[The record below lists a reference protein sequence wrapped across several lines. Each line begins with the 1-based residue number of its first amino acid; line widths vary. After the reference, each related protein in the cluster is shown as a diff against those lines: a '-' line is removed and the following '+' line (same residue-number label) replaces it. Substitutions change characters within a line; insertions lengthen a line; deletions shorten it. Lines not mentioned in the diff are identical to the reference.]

1 VTCVKKKGWSCAP
14 ASSAAMQG
22 GATYAAVEVEM
33 CVAEDEGVFGSSLQ
47 FAEVIDFS
55 LYVAPI

>member
-1 VTCVKKKGWSCAP
+1 
-14 ASSAAMQG
+14 MQG